1 MENLY
6 FIPNNIL
13 TKNFKELKK
22 YKIKKKRLSI
32 IFKLYIQEL
41 YYTSYCISF
50 KCIYA
55 YAWGYKLGYINR

>member
-22 YKIKKKRLSI
+22 YIKKKRLSI
-32 IFKLYIQEL
+32 IFKLYI
-41 YYTSYCISF
+41 YRN
-50 KCIYA
+50 
-55 YAWGYKLGYINR
+55 YIIHLIVYL

>member
-22 YKIKKKRLSI
+22 YKIKKKD
-32 IFKLYIQEL
+32 YQ
-41 YYTSYCISF
+41 
-50 KCIYA
+50 
-55 YAWGYKLGYINR
+55 